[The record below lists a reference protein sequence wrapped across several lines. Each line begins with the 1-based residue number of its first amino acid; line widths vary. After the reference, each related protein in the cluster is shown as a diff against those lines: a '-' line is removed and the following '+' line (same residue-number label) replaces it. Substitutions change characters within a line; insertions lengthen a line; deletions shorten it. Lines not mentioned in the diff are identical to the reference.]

1 MRIAMVSE
9 HASPLAASSG
19 LGGVDAGGQN
29 VAVRALALAL
39 ADAGH
44 DVVVHTRR
52 TDPAT
57 PRRVPLTGSRTR
69 AGSVVVDHVD
79 AGPAHELAKDDLVD
93 HMDAFSDE
101 LAACWRDE
109 RPDVVHA
116 HFWMSGMAA
125 LPAARALGV
134 PIVQTFHALGSVKRR
149 HQGAEDTSPARRVA
163 VESDLGAS
171 VDRVLATCREEVE
184 ELLALGVAA
193 DQATIVPCGVDV
205 EHFLPEGDAAQRSST
220 HADGPATARSERFRV
235 LTVSRLVPRKGVDTV
250 IGALGHLPDDVELVI
265 AGGPPAAGLD
275 DDPEVA
281 RLRDRARA
289 EGVADRVTFL
299 GAVGQDALPAL
310 YRSADVVACVPVYEP
325 FGLVPLE
332 AMACGRPV
340 VAAAVGGLA
349 DTVVDGVTGH
359 HVPAGDP
366 VAVAAALDALRRD
379 PGRARAQGRAGR
391 RRAVAEYG
399 WDRVAA
405 AHERVYAEVAAAVT
419 DPSVAPR
426 VGALTSGSPA

>member
-44 DVVVHTRR
+44 EVVVHTRR
-52 TDPAT
+52 TDTTT
-57 PRRVPLTGSRTR
+57 PRRVPLA
-69 AGSVVVDHVD
+69 AGAVVDHVD
-79 AGPAHELAKDDLVD
+79 AGPPCELPKDDLVD

-125 LPAARALGV
+125 LPAARALGL

-171 VDRVLATCREEVE
+171 VDRVLATCREEVD
-184 ELLALGVAA
+184 ELLALGVAT
-193 DQATIVPCGVDV
+193 DQATVVPCGVDV
-205 EHFLPEGDAAQRSST
+205 GHFRPSGPARSSS
-220 HADGPATARSERFRV
+220 DRFRV

-250 IGALGHLPDDVELVI
+250 IGALGRLPGDVELVI
-265 AGGPPAAGLD
+265 AGGPPAASLD

-310 YRSADVVACVPVYEP
+310 YRAADAVACVPVYEP

-359 HVPAGDP
+359 HVPTGDP

-379 PGRARAQGRAGR
+379 PRRARALGCAGR

-399 WDRVAA
+399 WERVAE
-405 AHERVYAEVAAAVT
+405 AHERVYAEVAAAAT
-419 DPSVAPR
+419 GPSAAPR

>member
-19 LGGVDAGGQN
+19 LGGADAGGQN

-44 DVVVHTRR
+44 EIVVHTRR
-52 TDPAT
+52 ADPRT
-57 PRRVPLTGSRTR
+57 PRRVAMAPGVT
-69 AGSVVVDHVD
+69 VDHVD
-79 AGPAHELAKDDLVD
+79 AGPARELAKDDLVE
-93 HMDAFSDE
+93 HMDAFSAQ
-101 LAACWRDE
+101 LAGRWRDE
-109 RPDVVHA
+109 TPDVVHA
-116 HFWMSGMAA
+116 HFWMSGLAA

-134 PIVQTFHALGSVKRR
+134 PVVQTFHALGSVKRR

-171 VDRVLATCREEVE
+171 VDRVLATCREEVD
-184 ELLALGVAA
+184 ELAALGVPAER
-193 DQATIVPCGVDV
+193 TTVVPCGVDV
-205 EHFLPEGDAAQRSST
+205 GHFAPGSSPT
-220 HADGPATARSERFRV
+220 VGAGPRDGVFRV
-235 LTVSRLVPRKGVDTV
+235 ASVSRLVPRKGVDTV
-250 IGALGHLPDDVELVI
+250 IAALARLPRDAELVV
-265 AGGPPAAGLD
+265 AGGPRPAGLD

-281 RLRDRARA
+281 RLRDLARA
-289 EGVADRVTFL
+289 LGVADRVHLL
-299 GAVGQDALPAL
+299 GAVGHDALPAL
-310 YRSADVVACVPVYEP
+310 YRDADAVACVPAYEP

-332 AMACGRPV
+332 AMACARPV

-366 VAVAAALDALRRD
+366 AAVAVALGRLRAD
-379 PGRARAQGRAGR
+379 PRGAQRMGRAGR
-391 RRAVAEYG
+391 RRAETEYG

-405 AHERVYAEVAAAVT
+405 AHARVYGEVAAGRA
-419 DPSVAPR
+419 AP
-426 VGALTSGSPA
+426 ALRTVLTTGSPA

>member
-44 DVVVHTRR
+44 EIVVHTRR
-52 TDPAT
+52 TDPRTA
-57 PRRVPLTGSRTR
+57 RRVALAPGVT
-69 AGSVVVDHVD
+69 VDHVD
-79 AGPAHELAKDDLVD
+79 AGPARELPKDDLVE
-93 HMDAFSDE
+93 HMAAFSDE
-101 LAACWRDE
+101 LAASWRAE

-125 LPAARALGV
+125 LPAARPLGV
-134 PIVQTFHALGSVKRR
+134 PVVQTFHALGSVKRR
-149 HQGAEDTSPARRVA
+149 HQGADDTSPAERVA
-163 VESDLGAS
+163 VESDLAAS
-171 VDRVLATCREEVE
+171 VDRVLATCRDEVD
-184 ELLALGVAA
+184 ELVALGIPAERTTV
-193 DQATIVPCGVDV
+193 VPCGVDV
-205 EHFLPEGDAAQRSST
+205 GHFTSGSARR
-220 HADGPATARSERFRV
+220 DGPFRV

-250 IGALGHLPDDVELVI
+250 IAAMARLPRDAELVI
-265 AGGPPAAGLD
+265 AGGPRPEGLD

-281 RLRDRARA
+281 RLRTLARSA
-289 EGVADRVTFL
+289 GVADRVSFL
-299 GAVGQDALPAL
+299 GAVGHDALPAL
-310 YRSADVVACVPVYEP
+310 YRDADAVACVPAYEP

-359 HVPAGDP
+359 HVPTGDP
-366 VAVAAALDALRRD
+366 GAVAAALERLRAD
-379 PGRARAQGRAGR
+379 PRRARRMGRAGR
-391 RRAVAEYG
+391 RRAETEYG

-405 AHERVYAEVAAAVT
+405 SHEQVYGAVAAAV
-419 DPSVAPR
+419 P
-426 VGALTSGSPA
+426 ALTSLTTGSPA

>member
-44 DVVVHTRR
+44 EVVVHTRR
-52 TDPAT
+52 TDPVT
-57 PRRVPLTGSRTR
+57 PRRVPLTGSGR
-69 AGSVVVDHVD
+69 APGSVVVDHVD
-79 AGPAHELAKDDLVD
+79 AGPACELAKDDLVD

-101 LAACWRDE
+101 LAACWRSDVSE

-171 VDRVLATCREEVE
+171 VDRVLATCREEVD

-193 DQATIVPCGVDV
+193 DQATVVPCGVDV
-205 EHFLPEGDAAQRSST
+205 EHFRP
-220 HADGPATARSERFRV
+220 DGPAVPAAARGDRFRV

-250 IGALGHLPDDVELVI
+250 IGALARLPDDVELVV

-281 RLRDRARA
+281 RLRARARA

-310 YRSADVVACVPVYEP
+310 YRSADAVACVPVYEP

-332 AMACGRPV
+332 AMACGKPV

-366 VAVAAALDALRRD
+366 AAVAAALDALRRD
-379 PGRARAQGRAGR
+379 PARARAQGRAGR

-405 AHERVYAEVAAAVT
+405 AHERVYAEVAAAAT
-419 DPSVAPR
+419 GPSAAPR
-426 VGALTSGSPA
+426 VGVLASGSPA

>member
-19 LGGVDAGGQN
+19 LGGADAGGQN

-44 DVVVHTRR
+44 EIVVHTRR
-52 TDPAT
+52 ADPAV
-57 PRRVPLTGSRTR
+57 PRRVAMAPGVT
-69 AGSVVVDHVD
+69 VDHVD
-79 AGPAHELAKDDLVD
+79 AGPARELPKDDLVD
-93 HMDAFSDE
+93 HMDAFSAD

-109 RPDVVHA
+109 TPDVVHA
-116 HFWMSGMAA
+116 HFWMSGLAA

-149 HQGAEDTSPARRVA
+149 HQGADDTSPARRVA

-171 VDRVLATCREEVE
+171 VDRVLATCHDEVD
-184 ELLALGVAA
+184 ELVALGVPAER
-193 DQATIVPCGVDV
+193 TTVVPCGVDV
-205 EHFLPEGDAAQRSST
+205 AHFTPGDAAFAATGRRK
-220 HADGPATARSERFRV
+220 ADGVFRIAS
-235 LTVSRLVPRKGVDTV
+235 VSRLVPRKGVDTV
-250 IGALGHLPDDVELVI
+250 ISALARLPGDAELVV
-265 AGGPPAAGLD
+265 AGGPRPEGLD

-281 RLRDRARA
+281 RLRALARA
-289 EGVADRVTFL
+289 VGVADRVHFL
-299 GAVGQDALPAL
+299 GAVGHDALPAL
-310 YRSADVVACVPVYEP
+310 YRSADAVACVPTYEP

-366 VAVAAALDALRRD
+366 GAVAAALERLRAD
-379 PGRARAQGRAGR
+379 PRRARRFGRAGR
-391 RRAVAEYG
+391 RRAETEYG

-405 AHERVYAEVAAAVT
+405 AHERVYGEVASAAVPALST
-419 DPSVAPR
+419 
-426 VGALTSGSPA
+426 ALTTGSPA

>member
-44 DVVVHTRR
+44 EVVVHTRR
-52 TDPAT
+52 TDPVT
-57 PRRVPLTGSRTR
+57 PRRVPLTGPGP
-69 AGSVVVDHVD
+69 APGSVVVDHVD
-79 AGPAHELAKDDLVD
+79 AGPARELAKDDLVD
-93 HMDAFSDE
+93 HMDAFSEE
-101 LAACWRDE
+101 LAACWREE

-171 VDRVLATCREEVE
+171 VDRVLATCREEVD

-193 DQATIVPCGVDV
+193 DQATVVPCGVDV
-205 EHFLPEGDAAQRSST
+205 EHFLPQGDAAPRG
-220 HADGPATARSERFRV
+220 DRFRV

-250 IGALGHLPDDVELVI
+250 IGALGRLLDDVELVI

-299 GAVGQDALPAL
+299 GAVGQDALPTL
-310 YRSADVVACVPVYEP
+310 YRSADAVACVPVYEP

-332 AMACGRPV
+332 AMACGKPV

-359 HVPAGDP
+359 HVPTGDP
-366 VAVAAALDALRRD
+366 AAVAAALDALRRD
-379 PGRARAQGRAGR
+379 PRRARAQGRAGR

-405 AHERVYAEVAAAVT
+405 AHERVYAEVAAAAT
-419 DPSVAPR
+419 DPSDTPR

>member
-9 HASPLAASSG
+9 HASPLAASDG

-44 DVVVHTRR
+44 EVVVHTRR
-52 TDPAT
+52 TDRRT
-57 PRRVPLTGSRTR
+57 PRRVALAARVT
-69 AGSVVVDHVD
+69 VDHVD
-79 AGPAHELAKDDLVD
+79 AGPPVEVPKDELVE
-93 HMDAFSDE
+93 HMDAFSAE

-134 PIVQTFHALGSVKRR
+134 PVVQTFHALGSVKRR

-171 VDRVLATCREEVE
+171 VDRVLATCREEVD
-184 ELLALGVAA
+184 ELVALGVPV
-193 DQATIVPCGVDV
+193 DQVTVVPCGVDV
-205 EHFLPEGDAAQRSST
+205 SHFTAAGD
-220 HADGPATARSERFRV
+220 TAPRGRAFRV

-250 IGALGHLPDDVELVI
+250 VAALAALPDDAELVV
-265 AGGPPAAGLD
+265 AGGPRAEGLD

-281 RLRDRARA
+281 RLRRLAR
-289 EGVADRVTFL
+289 ELGVADRVHFL

-310 YRSADVVACVPVYEP
+310 YRSADAVACVPAYEP

-332 AMACGRPV
+332 AMACARPV

-366 VAVAAALDALRRD
+366 AAVAAALDRLRGAPR
-379 PGRARAQGRAGR
+379 RARALGRAGR
-391 RRAVAEYG
+391 RRAEAEYG

-405 AHERVYAEVAAAVT
+405 AHEHVYGEVIAGAV
-419 DPSVAPR
+419 DA
-426 VGALTSGSPA
+426 VGALTTGSPA

>member
-44 DVVVHTRR
+44 EVVVHTRR

-57 PRRVPLTGSRTR
+57 PRRVPLA
-69 AGSVVVDHVD
+69 AGVVVDHVD
-79 AGPAHELAKDDLVD
+79 AGPAREVPKDALVD
-93 HMDAFSDE
+93 HMDVFSDE
-101 LAACWRDE
+101 LAARWRAD

-149 HQGAEDTSPARRVA
+149 HQGAEDTSPPRRVA

-171 VDRVLATCREEVE
+171 VDRVLATCREEVD
-184 ELLALGVAA
+184 ELLALGVGA
-193 DQATIVPCGVDV
+193 DQTTVVPCGVDV
-205 EHFLPEGDAAQRSST
+205 AHFSPGDAAQRSST
-220 HADGPATARSERFRV
+220 MVAGDAAQRSSTCNAGDRFRV

-250 IGALGHLPDDVELVI
+250 IAALGRLPDDVELVV

-281 RLRDRARA
+281 RLRARARA
-289 EGVADRVTFL
+289 EGVADRVHFV

-332 AMACGRPV
+332 AMACARPV

-359 HVPAGDP
+359 HVRAGDP
-366 VAVAAALDALRRD
+366 AAVAAALDALRTD
-379 PGRARAQGRAGR
+379 PARARAQGRAGR

-405 AHERVYAEVAAAVT
+405 AHERVYAEVVAEVAA
-419 DPSVAPR
+419 PSTAPR
-426 VGALTSGSPA
+426 VGALTTGSPA

>member
-9 HASPLAASSG
+9 HASPLAASDG

-52 TDPAT
+52 TDRRT
-57 PRRVPLTGSRTR
+57 PRRVALAPGVT
-69 AGSVVVDHVD
+69 VDHVD
-79 AGPAHELAKDDLVD
+79 AGPPVEVPKDELVE
-93 HMDAFSDE
+93 HMDAFSAE
-101 LAACWRDE
+101 LATCWREE

-116 HFWMSGMAA
+116 HFWMSGLAA
-125 LPAARALGV
+125 LPAARALAV
-134 PIVQTFHALGSVKRR
+134 PVVQTFHALGSVKRR

-171 VDRVLATCREEVE
+171 VDRVLATCREEVD
-184 ELLALGVAA
+184 ELVALGVPV
-193 DQATIVPCGVDV
+193 DRVTVVPCGVDV
-205 EHFLPEGDAAQRSST
+205 QHFTATGDGAQRSST
-220 HADGPATARSERFRV
+220 MGAGPVAARGDGFRV

-250 IGALGHLPDDVELVI
+250 VAALANLPADVELVV
-265 AGGPPAAGLD
+265 AGGPRAEGLD

-281 RLRDRARA
+281 RLRRLAR
-289 EGVADRVTFL
+289 EVGVADRVHFL

-310 YRSADVVACVPVYEP
+310 YRSADAVACVPAYEP

-332 AMACGRPV
+332 AMACARPV

-366 VAVAAALDALRRD
+366 AAVAAALARLRDAPR
-379 PGRARAQGRAGR
+379 RARALGRAGR
-391 RRAVAEYG
+391 RRAEAEYG

-405 AHERVYAEVAAAVT
+405 AHERVYGEVIAGAVG
-419 DPSVAPR
+419 S
-426 VGALTSGSPA
+426 VGALTTGSPA

>member
-39 ADAGH
+39 ADVGH

-52 TDPAT
+52 TGPAT
-57 PRRVPLTGSRTR
+57 PRRVPLTGSRPL
-69 AGSVVVDHVD
+69 AGTVVVDHVD
-79 AGPAHELAKDDLVD
+79 AGPAQELAKDDLVD

-101 LAACWRDE
+101 LAARWRDE

-193 DQATIVPCGVDV
+193 DQATVVPCGVDV
-205 EHFLPEGDAAQRSST
+205 
-220 HADGPATARSERFRV
+220 
-235 LTVSRLVPRKGVDTV
+235 
-250 IGALGHLPDDVELVI
+250 
-265 AGGPPAAGLD
+265 
-275 DDPEVA
+275 
-281 RLRDRARA
+281 
-289 EGVADRVTFL
+289 
-299 GAVGQDALPAL
+299 
-310 YRSADVVACVPVYEP
+310 
-325 FGLVPLE
+325 
-332 AMACGRPV
+332 
-340 VAAAVGGLA
+340 
-349 DTVVDGVTGH
+349 
-359 HVPAGDP
+359 
-366 VAVAAALDALRRD
+366 
-379 PGRARAQGRAGR
+379 
-391 RRAVAEYG
+391 
-399 WDRVAA
+399 
-405 AHERVYAEVAAAVT
+405 
-419 DPSVAPR
+419 
-426 VGALTSGSPA
+426 